1 MKAKILII
9 EDDPVIRKELQT
21 LLEGN
26 GYETSAIED
35 FADVMAQVRKIEPH
49 LILLDIKLPQESG
62 FAICSGIRN
71 FSDAPIIFVTSCG
84 TDMDELNSIMLGGDA
99 FLTKPYH
106 TAILLAKIASLLKRA
121 YPKEQERR
129 LSYGG
134 VSLCLENGTIEVN
147 GMAAEMTKNEIKIMY
162 YLLTHAG
169 KICTRADLIEY
180 LWDNRLYVDD
190 NALSVNIGRIREKL
204 SKLGVMD
211 FIKTKHGQGYLI

>member
-1 MKAKILII
+1 M
-9 EDDPVIRKELQT
+9 IRKELQT

-35 FADVMAQVRKIEPH
+35 FADVMAQV
-49 LILLDIKLPQESG
+49 SG
-62 FAICSGIRN
+62 FTICSGIRS

-99 FLTKPYH
+99 FLTKPYQ

-129 LSYGG
+129 LSHGG
-134 VSLCLENGTIEVN
+134 VSLCLENGTMEAN
-147 GMAAEMTKNEIKIMY
+147 GATAELTKNETKIMY
-162 YLLTHAG
+162 YLLMHAG
-169 KICTRADLIEY
+169 KTCTRADLIEY

-204 SKLGVMD
+204 AKDDLWGGTLTSVLPVL
-211 FIKTKHGQGYLI
+211 FLFLIKMKSAFRMNA